1 MRKSFQIVGV
11 YNADGGIIGELTYV
25 FQKFLGNKKCSLCSL
40 THESVF
46 EKSEWKEFSS
56 KYNIKTVHANEQ
68 F

>member
-25 FQKFLGNKKCSLCSL
+25 FQKLLGNKKCSLCSL

-46 EKSEWKEFSS
+46 EKSEWK
-56 KYNIKTVHANEQ
+56 
-68 F
+68 